1 MNPGR
6 GSAWFA
12 LVIGLLAAL
21 TVPVAGIA
29 SRYLSGV
36 TLLGSL
42 YVAAPSAVG
51 LGVLALLVSRRAR
64 RLQARSVFGRG
75 SRVARLAR
83 WLAWTGIYIG
93 CTAGVAL
100 AVYGVLRWAE

>member
-1 MNPGR
+1 MHPGR

-12 LVIGLLAAL
+12 FVVGLLAAVA
-21 TVPVAGIA
+21 VPAAGIA

-42 YVAAPSAVG
+42 YVAAPAAVL
-51 LGVLALLVSRRAR
+51 LGVVALLGARRAR

-75 SRVARLAR
+75 SRLTRVAR
-83 WLAWTGIYIG
+83 WLAWTGIYVG
-93 CTAGVAL
+93 CTAGIAL